1 MSSIGGVPLLNG
13 IAQFTAHRLK
23 RNNVE
28 LEQEIF
34 VVEGLDKP
42 LLRRPAIEGLKI
54 VTPVGPVQAEE
65 SVVQKFP
72 KLFQGLGRLKDNYT
86 IKLRENAEPY
96 ALNTPRR
103 VAIPLLPKVK
113 AELERMESMGV
124 ISRVTEPTDWCAGM
138 VVVPKS
144 NGTVRICLDL
154 TKLNESV
161 SRERHIMPPVEQTL
175 AQIGGATVFSK
186 LDANYTHLVVTLF
199 TPASVPFYHT
209 CGKSEMASL
218 AGLCPFPCWGGF
230 PLTFIPSS
238 DNQPPW
244 DATHGDGHPSVSH
257 LQTESRL
264 HELCDLFAPCTAYCC
279 FTVSLCRAILT
290 AFSKV
295 SFRSSCIFSDS

>member
-1 MSSIGGVPLLNG
+1 MRKKRIELFSVWCSHQQTGELLGSLLCLSTTAVEFKTDTGADVTVIPGTEYQKKRDGPLRAPDRMLTG
-13 IAQFTAHRLK
+13 AGRQQLHVQGKFTAHRLN

-54 VTPVGPVQAEE
+54 VSPVQAEE

-154 TKLNESV
+154 TKLNVSV
-161 SRERHIMPPVEQTL
+161 SRERHIMPSVEQTL

-209 CGKSEMASL
+209 CGKWL
-218 AGLCPFPCWGGF
+218 
-230 PLTFIPSS
+230 PLQDT
-238 DNQPPW
+238 
-244 DATHGDGHPSVSH
+244 A
-257 LQTESRL
+257 
-264 HELCDLFAPCTAYCC
+264 LFRVGVV
-279 FTVSLCRAILT
+279 FH
-290 AFSKV
+290 
-295 SFRSSCIFSDS
+295 

>member
-1 MSSIGGVPLLNG
+1 MRKKRIELFSVWCSHQQTGDLLGSLLCLSTTAVEFKIDTGADVTVIPGAEYQKKRDGPLRASDRMLTG
-13 IAQFTAHRLK
+13 AGRQQLHVQGKFKAQMK

-34 VVEGLDKP
+34 VAEGLDKP

-54 VTPVGPVQAEE
+54 VTLVGPVQEG

-103 VAIPLLPKVK
+103 VAIPLLPRVK
-113 AELERMESMGV
+113 AELERMENMGV
-124 ISRVTEPTDWCAGM
+124 ISHVTEPTDCCAGM

-144 NGTVRICLDL
+144 NGTVRICVDL

-161 SRERHIMPPVEQTL
+161 RRERHIMLTVEQTL

-186 LDANYTHLVVTLF
+186 LGANYTHLVVTLF

-209 CGKSEMASL
+209 CGKWL
-218 AGLCPFPCWGGF
+218 PLQDTVLFRVGVVFHTLYKLVVLC
-230 PLTFIPSS
+230 
-238 DNQPPW
+238 
-244 DATHGDGHPSVSH
+244 
-257 LQTESRL
+257 
-264 HELCDLFAPCTAYCC
+264 
-279 FTVSLCRAILT
+279 
-290 AFSKV
+290 
-295 SFRSSCIFSDS
+295 